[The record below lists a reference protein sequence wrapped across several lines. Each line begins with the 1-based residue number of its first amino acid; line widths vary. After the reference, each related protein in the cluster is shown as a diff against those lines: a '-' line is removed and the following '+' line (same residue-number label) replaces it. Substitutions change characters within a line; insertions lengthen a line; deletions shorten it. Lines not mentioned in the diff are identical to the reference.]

1 MLVNSLHLRMKRRNL
16 LSIGTATIGIIS
28 AGCTEVI
35 GPPGSTPSNPTVGSI
50 ALFNDT
56 LESKSV
62 SVLVLRDGDV
72 EHWEEYTIPGE
83 SPSSE
88 NTTETPVHGNSD
100 DTLVIAS
107 PLSRKPG
114 EYLIGARLRET
125 SEFETMHLS
134 GDLHTVGTDD
144 CQRVHI
150 VIEPDGIGLA
160 KSRLEQ
166 CKPIDS
172 AQ

>member
-1 MLVNSLHLRMKRRNL
+1 MKRRTL
-16 LSIGTATIGIIS
+16 LSIGTATIGILS
-28 AGCTEVI
+28 AGCKEVN
-35 GPPGSTPSNPTVGSI
+35 GVLGSAPSNPTVGEI

-56 LESKSV
+56 IESKSV
-62 SVLVLRDGDV
+62 SVLVLRDSDV
-72 EHWEEYTIPGE
+72 EHWAEYTIPGE

-88 NTTETPVHGNSD
+88 NTTETPTHGNSE

-114 EYLIGARLRET
+114 EYLIGVRLHET
-125 SEFETMHLS
+125 NEFETMHLS
-134 GDLHTVGTDD
+134 GDLDTVGTGD
-144 CQRVHI
+144 CQRIHI

-160 KSRLEQ
+160 RSRLER
-166 CKPIDS
+166 CEPVDS